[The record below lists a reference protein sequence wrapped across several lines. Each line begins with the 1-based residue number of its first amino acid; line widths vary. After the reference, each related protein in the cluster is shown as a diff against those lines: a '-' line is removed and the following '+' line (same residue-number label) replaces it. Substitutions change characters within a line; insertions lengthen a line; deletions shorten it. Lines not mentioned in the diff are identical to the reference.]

1 MDAVRD
7 LAQLD
12 PWQESLERSRARR
25 NQQSSRA
32 SRRRKRRTR
41 RLLVPLGAALALA
54 SLAVTLPSLFGGH
67 GAQPSLAA
75 VQAAP
80 LRPGL
85 SVRDVA
91 SVAPPRLGSVAS
103 HDSRTCALAE
113 QDTGYVNPLRDA
125 KVMSERIDQGVDY
138 AGSGRLSAI
147 GAGRITHLAASET
160 GWPGAFIEYR
170 LSSGPDEGCYVYYA
184 EGVTAARHLH
194 VGQTISAGQAIASI
208 IPDYSSGIEVGVG
221 RRCQH
226 EDVGGAVWA
235 DGEQRARCR
244 QRPDFEPG
252 GKLRALIAALGGT
265 AREGG
270 GRLRA
275 CSPKW

>member
-54 SLAVTLPSLFGGH
+54 SLAVTLPGLFGGR

-85 SVRDVA
+85 SLRDVA
-91 SVAPPRLGSVAS
+91 SAVAPPRLGSVAS
-103 HDSRTCALAE
+103 HDSRTCALAD

-208 IPDYSSGIEVGVG
+208 IPEYSSGIEIGWGAGVSTKTLAAQLGQWNNERDADSVPTRTG
-221 RRCQH
+221 RN
-226 EDVGGAVWA
+226 
-235 DGEQRARCR
+235 
-244 QRPDFEPG
+244 FS
-252 GKLRALIAALGGT
+252 ALIAALGGPPGK
-265 AREGG
+265 AEGG
-270 GRLRA
+270 
-275 CSPKW
+275 